1 MRSKLLIAL
10 VLSVS
15 SLGALAD
22 GAAAPA
28 ASAAPDKVVE
38 QTAKDVFEQVN
49 AQKADLQKNP
59 QDLYELV
66 GKVLLPRFDF
76 ALASQLVLGQYW
88 RTATPE
94 QKKAFQDAFF
104 KYLTRS
110 YADALVKGNY
120 SERNVQVEPYRPGS
134 DPTRATVRTK
144 VLPNSGQPVEVDYV
158 LRSESGDWKA
168 FDVVI
173 EGISY
178 VHNYHDQFGPEIQ
191 KNGLDELIKRLSTSK
206 APNAVPAAATKH

>member
-1 MRSKLLIAL
+1 MHSRLFIGL
-10 VLSVS
+10 VLSILS
-15 SLGALAD
+15 FGALAD
-22 GAAAPA
+22 AAAPA
-28 ASAAPDKVVE
+28 TAATPDKVVE

-49 AQKADLQKNP
+49 AKKADLEKNP

-66 GKVLLPRFDF
+66 GKILLPRFDF
-76 ALASQLVLGQYW
+76 AMASQYVLGQYW
-88 RTATPE
+88 RTATDA

-120 SERNVQVEPYRPGS
+120 SERNVQVEPFRPGS
-134 DPTRATVRTK
+134 NPDRATVRTK

-158 LRSESGDWKA
+158 LQKENGEWKA

-191 KNGLDELIKRLSTSK
+191 KNGLDALITRLSTSK

>member
-10 VLSVS
+10 TLSAVS
-15 SLGALAD
+15 FGALAD
-22 GAAAPA
+22 GDAAPA
-28 ASAAPDKVVE
+28 PVAGPDKVVQ
-38 QTAKDVFEQVN
+38 QTAKDVFDQVN
-49 AQKADLQKNP
+49 AHKAELQKDP
-59 QDLYELV
+59 EGLYDLV

-76 ALASQLVLGQYW
+76 AMSSQYVLGQAW

-94 QKKAFQDAFF
+94 QRKAFQDAFF

-120 SERNVQVEPYRPGS
+120 SERNVQVEPYRAGS
-134 DPTRATVRTK
+134 NPDRATVRTK

-158 LRSESGDWKA
+158 LQNEKGEWKA

-191 KNGLDELIKRLSTSK
+191 KNGLDALIKRLNTSK
-206 APNAVPAAATKH
+206 APNAVTAPATKH